1 MLFST
6 INQQLPNRSLNGS
19 RPRVLHVATSPLAAQ
34 WFMRGQLRYL
44 REAGFDVTVITAPG
58 PGLDKTRVV
67 EGVNAIG
74 VPMIREIALWHDLVS
89 LWRLRRVI
97 SRLRPVITNVGT
109 PKAALLGGISA
120 WLCRVPC
127 RFYTMR
133 GLRCE
138 TARGFRRWLLLLAER
153 IACLC
158 AHRVLC
164 ISESLRQRA
173 IALGIVDADRSF
185 VLGPGTCNGIDAGR
199 FAPTDELLRRGD
211 QLRGHLGIPRE
222 APVVGFVGRL
232 TRDKGIPE
240 LLDAYDRL
248 RPEFPDV
255 WLLLVGGYEDGDPL
269 DPLLR
274 KRIEIEPNI
283 LRSGFVERVEAY
295 YQVMNVLVL
304 PTYREGFG
312 NVILEAHAA
321 GKPVVATRATGVVD
335 AVVDTVTGILVPVG
349 DAQGLANALSFVLK
363 DKALA
368 ARMGNAGRERVLS
381 EFRQELIWEA
391 LLEEYR
397 TILRNKGLPLP
408 EGSSRGCVPVM
419 GRAYGESSS

>member
-1 MLFST
+1 MGSPAKVKR
-6 INQQLPNRSLNGS
+6 NQDVEK
-19 RPRVLHVATSPLAAQ
+19 PRVLYAGTSPLAAQ
-34 WFMRGQLRYL
+34 WFMRGQLRYV

-97 SRLRPVITNVGT
+97 SRLCPVITNVGT
-109 PKAALLGGISA
+109 PKAGLLGGISA
-120 WLCRVPC
+120 WVCRVPC
-127 RFYTMR
+127 RFYTLH

-138 TARGFRRWLLLLAER
+138 TARGLKRRLLLLAER

-164 ISESLRQRA
+164 VSESLRQRA
-173 IALGIVDADRSF
+173 IALGIVDAGRSF
-185 VLGPGTCNGIDAGR
+185 VLGSGSCNGIDAGR
-199 FAPTDELLRRGD
+199 FAPTDEVLRRAD
-211 QLRGHLGIPRE
+211 QLRRHLGIPRE

-240 LLDAYDRL
+240 LLDAHDRL
-248 RPEFPDV
+248 LPEFPDV
-255 WLLLVGGYEDGDPL
+255 RLLLVGGYEDGDPI

-274 KRIEIEPNI
+274 KRIEIDPQI
-283 LRSGFVERVEAY
+283 IQSGFVQEIESY

-304 PTYREGFG
+304 PTYREGLP
-312 NVILEAHAA
+312 NVILEGYAA
-321 GKPVVATRATGVVD
+321 GKPVVATRATGVID
-335 AVVDTVTGILVPVG
+335 AVVDAVTGILVPVG
-349 DAQGLANALSFVLK
+349 DAKELANALALVLK

-368 ARMGNAGRERVLS
+368 ARLGNAGRERVLR

-391 LLEEYR
+391 LLEQYGAF
-397 TILRNKGLPLP
+397 LQKKGLPLP
-408 EGSSRGCVPVM
+408 EVRPRGRVQVM
-419 GRAYGESSS
+419 ARAYGESSS

>member
-1 MLFST
+1 MGSPAKVKR
-6 INQQLPNRSLNGS
+6 NQGAEK
-19 RPRVLHVATSPLAAQ
+19 PRVLHAGTSPLAAQ

-58 PGLDKTRVV
+58 PGLDKTCIL
-67 EGVNAIG
+67 EGVNSIG
-74 VPMIREIALWHDLVS
+74 VPMIREIALWHDLIS

-97 SRLRPVITNVGT
+97 SRLCPVITNVGT
-109 PKAALLGGISA
+109 PKAGLLVGICA
-120 WLCRVPC
+120 WVCRVPC
-127 RFYTMR
+127 RFYTLH

-138 TARGFRRWLLLLAER
+138 TAKGFRRWRLLLAER
-153 IACLC
+153 TACLC

-164 ISESLRQRA
+164 VSDSLRQRA
-173 IALGIVDADRSF
+173 IALGIVDAGRSF
-185 VLGPGTCNGIDAGR
+185 VLASGSCNGVDVGR
-199 FAPTDELLRRGD
+199 FAPTDGVLRRAD
-211 QLRGHLGIPRE
+211 QLRRHLGIPRE

-248 RPEFPDV
+248 RPEFPDLR
-255 WLLLVGGYEDGDPL
+255 LLLVGGYEDGDPI

-274 KRIEIEPNI
+274 KRIEIDPQI
-283 LRSGFVERVEAY
+283 IQSGFVQEIEPY
-295 YQVMNVLVL
+295 YQVMHVLVL
-304 PTYREGFG
+304 PSYREGFG
-312 NVILEAHAA
+312 NVILEAYAA

-335 AVVDTVTGILVPVG
+335 AVIDAVTGILVPIG
-349 DAQGLANALSFVLK
+349 DPKELANALALVLK

-368 ARMGNAGRERVLS
+368 ARLGNAGRERVLR

-397 TILRNKGLPLP
+397 ALLLKKGLPLP
-408 EGSSRGCVPVM
+408 EVSSRGCVQV
-419 GRAYGESSS
+419 RAYEEFSF

>member
-1 MLFST
+1 
-6 INQQLPNRSLNGS
+6 
-19 RPRVLHVATSPLAAQ
+19 
-34 WFMRGQLRYL
+34 
-44 REAGFDVTVITAPG
+44 
-58 PGLDKTRVV
+58 
-67 EGVNAIG
+67 
-74 VPMIREIALWHDLVS
+74 
-89 LWRLRRVI
+89 
-97 SRLRPVITNVGT
+97 
-109 PKAALLGGISA
+109 
-120 WLCRVPC
+120 
-127 RFYTMR
+127 
-133 GLRCE
+133 
-138 TARGFRRWLLLLAER
+138 
-153 IACLC
+153 
-158 AHRVLC
+158 
-164 ISESLRQRA
+164 
-173 IALGIVDADRSF
+173 
-185 VLGPGTCNGIDAGR
+185 
-199 FAPTDELLRRGD
+199 
-211 QLRGHLGIPRE
+211 
-222 APVVGFVGRL
+222 VGFVGRL